1 MSLSTWWLAGVLA
14 TAACSSD
21 DENANV
27 MEAPPDTGGG
37 FLVGDDGLPGDG
49 SQDPGVEDPG
59 AQCLGETHEAEK
71 IGLDM
76 FVMLDISGSMLDVLP
91 QAAVGAAPTTKWD
104 AVRESLESF
113 VAAPDTADIGVGLQY
128 FPQNNDGVPFSCVS
142 NDECGAGGPC
152 TNTICVGPGELEI
165 AGDGAPPF
173 SFVRVSGDTP
183 VFCSGDNDCG
193 GDSAC
198 RTMVGECIFPPG
210 ALVDQPAGAFLNVSQ
225 DPTTSLVSPL
235 CGVQGDCDGLPGT
248 ECEEIGV
255 CTEQLVKCSPSIACP
270 PGAGECAPFPYSC
283 VNQTSCEVARY
294 AAPAVAISDA
304 TTRSADVIASL
315 RAQVPQGQTP
325 TGPAL
330 SGALEQARAW
340 AASNP
345 GRQVVTV
352 LATDGFPTVCEPL
365 EIPGIADVASNA
377 NTGARPVRTFVIG
390 VFGNAD
396 LGGDGQQRLDTIAR
410 AGGTNRA
417 IVINTAGD
425 VAEDFLEALNVIRNT
440 AVSCEF
446 RLSDAAGLDFDRVNL
461 QVTDAGGVSSA
472 LFNVGD
478 ASACGDDDQGWYY
491 ERDTSGTP
499 TQITVCPGTCATF
512 MGEGVKADLQIGCAT
527 RIR

>member
-1 MSLSTWWLAGVLA
+1 VLA
-14 TAACSSD
+14 AAACSSD
-21 DENANV
+21 DEGQPA
-27 MEAPPDTGGG
+27 METPGSGGG
-37 FLVGDDGLPGDG
+37 FMVDDDGLPGDN
-49 SQDPGVEDPG
+49 SPVPGNEDPG
-59 AQCLGETHEAEK
+59 AQCLGETHQAEK
-71 IGLDM
+71 IGVDM
-76 FVMLDISGSMLDVLP
+76 FVMLDASGSMLDALP
-91 QAAVGAAPTTKWD
+91 QAQLLAAPTTKWD
-104 AVRESLESF
+104 AVRQSLESF
-113 VAAPDTADIGVGLQY
+113 VSAPDTADIGIGLQY
-128 FPQNNDGVPFSCVS
+128 FPQSNEGVPFNCVS
-142 NDECGAGGPC
+142 NDECGEGGPC

-173 SFVRVSGDTP
+173 DFVRVAGDTP
-183 VFCSGDNDCG
+183 IFCSSDADCG
-193 GDSAC
+193 DSDAC
-198 RTMVGECIFPPG
+198 RTMVGECVFPPG
-210 ALVDQPAGAFLNVSQ
+210 TLADNPEGAFLNVSP

-235 CGVQGDCDGLPGT
+235 CGAPSDCDGLPGT
-248 ECEEIGV
+248 ACEEIGV
-255 CTEQLVKCSPSIACP
+255 CTAQLIKCSPSIACP

-294 AAPAVAISDA
+294 AAPAVTISNA
-304 TTRSADVIASL
+304 ATRSTELIASL

-365 EIPGIADVASNA
+365 EIPGIAEVASNA
-377 NTGARPVRTFVIG
+377 NTGERPVRTFVIG

-417 IVINTAGD
+417 IVINTAGN

-446 RLSDAAGLDFDRVNL
+446 QLSDAAGLDFDRVNL
-461 QVTDAGGVSSA
+461 QVTEATGASAA

-491 ERDTSGTP
+491 ERDAAGTP

-512 MGEGVKADLQIGCAT
+512 MGEGVRADLQIGCAT